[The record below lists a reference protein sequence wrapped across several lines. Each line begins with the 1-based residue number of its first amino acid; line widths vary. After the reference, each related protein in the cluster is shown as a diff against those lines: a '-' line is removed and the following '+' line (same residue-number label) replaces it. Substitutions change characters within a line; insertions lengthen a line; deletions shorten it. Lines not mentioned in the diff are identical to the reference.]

1 MKYYRYP
8 VDIPPAYITWG
19 FAEWDNSVLTSQRY
33 QHRGI
38 DIGCPVGTPMYSPG
52 AGTVYEHKGDGSF
65 GLNVAIAHDD
75 GYYSIMAH
83 MSNPIVK
90 PGDIV
95 KPGQLVGYSG
105 NTGLS
110 TGPHVHW
117 QVCLD
122 SWFPRDISRSRDPE
136 TFLVNEP
143 IPEDEMTPDQLE
155 LLVKTA
161 EALVGPGEENKAVR
175 SLIERLAPLSAAPLY
190 PNLIDQ
196 QEALDAHTAA
206 PHGGMNAASF
216 NTITIGGFGLMI
228 EEED

>member
-19 FAEWDNSVLTSQRY
+19 FGAWDNSVLTSQRY

-95 KPGQLVGYSG
+95 KPGQLIGYSG

-143 IPEDEMTPDQLE
+143 IPEEDELDEATRNLAIA
-155 LLVKTA
+155 LA
-161 EALVGPGEENKAVR
+161 EALTGPATGETGNVVQE
-175 SLIERLAPLSAAPLY
+175 LTDRLAPLSAAPLY

-206 PHGGMNAASF
+206 PHGAAPVQH
-216 NTITIGGFGLMI
+216 ITISGPGLTATQ
-228 EEED
+228 ED

>member
-19 FAEWDNSVLTSQRY
+19 FGAWDNSVLTSQRY

-52 AGTVYEHKGDGSF
+52 AGTVYEHNGDGSF
-65 GLNVAIAHDD
+65 GLNVAISHDE
-75 GYYSIMAH
+75 GYFSIMAH

-95 KPGQLVGYSG
+95 KPGQLIGYSG

-136 TFLVNEP
+136 SFLVNEP
-143 IPEDEMTPDQLE
+143 IPEEDDMDEAATRKMVAEMVFGLQARYDELVALGVVPLE
-155 LLVKTA
+155 SRVAQFESGGDTVA
-161 EALVGPGEENKAVR
+161 RAAIATHEDGHGVAAPPRVITISGPGLTAT
-175 SLIERLAPLSAAPLY
+175 
-190 PNLIDQ
+190 
-196 QEALDAHTAA
+196 QED
-206 PHGGMNAASF
+206 
-216 NTITIGGFGLMI
+216 
-228 EEED
+228 

>member
-19 FAEWDNSVLTSQRY
+19 FGAWDNSVLTSQRY

-65 GLNVAIAHDD
+65 GLNVAIAHDE

-143 IPEDEMTPDQLE
+143 IPEEEMNEAETRALIARIVYGSTAVLDDLE
-155 LLVKTA
+155 KRGVDPLAARVNSLETNGDTVA
-161 EALVGPGEENKAVR
+161 RAAIAQHEAGHG
-175 SLIERLAPLSAAPLY
+175 SGSA
-190 PNLIDQ
+190 
-196 QEALDAHTAA
+196 T
-206 PHGGMNAASF
+206 F
-216 NTITIGGFGLMI
+216 NSITISGVGLTV

>member
-65 GLNVAIAHDD
+65 GLNVAISHDE

-83 MSNPIVK
+83 MSNPIVQ

-136 TFLVNEP
+136 SFLVNEP
-143 IPEDEMTPDQLE
+143 IPEEDDLTPEEKAMLNEVYARTGAAAGQGID
-155 LLVKTA
+155 LLASV
-161 EALVGPGEENKAVR
+161 N
-175 SLIERLAPLSAAPLY
+175 
-190 PNLIDQ
+190 NL
-196 QEALDAHTAA
+196 
-206 PHGGMNAASF
+206 NAAL
-216 NTITIGGFGLMI
+216 TQHI
-228 EEED
+228 EEGDSDVEVGDTFVVKVVEVSTDE

>member
-1 MKYYRYP
+1 MKFYRYP

-19 FAEWDNSVLTSQRY
+19 FGAVDKSIATGLQY

-38 DIGCPVGTPMYSPG
+38 DIGCPVGTPMFSPG
-52 AGTVYEHKGDGSF
+52 AGTVYEHRGDGSF
-65 GLNVAIAHDD
+65 GLNVAIAHDE

-83 MSNPIVK
+83 MSNPIVS

-122 SWFPRDISRSRDPE
+122 SWFPRDISRSRDPAS
-136 TFLVNEP
+136 FLVNEP
-143 IPEDEMTPDQLE
+143 IPEEDEMNSDQLARME
-155 LLVKTA
+155 RLERIVGGPAADGIDLLVNINDLNTA
-161 EALVGPGEENKAVR
+161 LTVHVGMPH
-175 SLIERLAPLSAAPLY
+175 SAA
-190 PNLIDQ
+190 DGVGSH
-196 QEALDAHTAA
+196 EHM
-206 PHGGMNAASF
+206 GGQSGPVAR
-216 NTITIGGFGLMI
+216 
-228 EEED
+228 EDLT